1 MNNKKDKENFFK
13 RFTDLI
19 LFLSLGLLFF
29 VLGIIGLLNKQD
41 YKLYDLLLKLKKSPT
56 ESEQIL
62 LVDIDN
68 ISISEIGEWPW
79 SRDIIA
85 DALFRMKEFGAKAV
99 TFDIEYLSP
108 SPLGVPRTSENA
120 ITDSFNYIQDEIES
134 IVYELSDSV
143 EKGYISPNTINEQ
156 TNIMFNDYIN
166 PSIDNFKNN
175 LVTSLLYQD
184 NDEYFGKALKFFD
197 NSWVTVNTRD
207 LNIVYTHDD
216 IAFVENNYLLN
227 NVSDSENHIRKNNIY
242 TVNEQYGGIPEGFS
256 PTLHT
261 LVKRAKGCGF
271 TNVQIDTDGSR
282 RRIELLFY
290 RNGKYL
296 PQLVFAP
303 LLNMLDVQSIQ
314 RTKHKLILNGC
325 LFPKSETRET
335 VSIPL
340 DNHGRMFINWIK
352 PDYDNSFRHVS
363 LSDTFKLDCIE
374 NEHIIYFENLLNY
387 EILNE
392 NGTPLDYLV
401 KIKNF
406 NDEYNAIIQEK
417 NSLLKLCEADS
428 KFNISDE
435 QYSSYFNRRNQY
447 FKNLKEFLDTDII
460 SSVTQRLDELGDL
473 ITENDRLDFVQV
485 VSEQIDLLKDSVNE
499 YVRIFDELSN
509 KYKNSFCII
518 GNTASSTTDM
528 GATPFWRMYPNVGTH
543 ANIVNTI
550 LNKDFISTYYWELYY
565 LLSFIL
571 MGIAILIFRKRS
583 SRTQNIS
590 YGFISIILIAT
601 PFVLFLLFNFYI
613 PSLAATF
620 FLIINFIV
628 NGALRFMNA
637 EKQKGFLRQ
646 AFSTYVSKDVVTEIV
661 NDPSKLKLGGEE
673 RELSALFTD
682 IKGFSSFSELVSPS
696 KLISILN
703 EYLGALSDIILQNNG
718 TIDKYIGDSIV
729 SFFGAPINIH
739 DHAFKACC
747 SAIRMKEAEYEFN
760 KKHMIDGDIPR
771 ELFSRIGINTGR
783 MLVGNM
789 GTAGKLN
796 YTVIGSEVN
805 LASRLEGV
813 NKVYDSSILVSEKT
827 WTEANYG
834 ENKDI
839 IVAKKLDKVRVVGI
853 DNPVQLYNII
863 GFKSEMSNK
872 QLEEIEIFH
881 SALDEYFAKN
891 FTKAAKL
898 FMEAYQLLPDDKT
911 ALIFAERCS
920 NYAKKNIPA
929 EWDGVRTLTSK

>member
-1 MNNKKDKENFFK
+1 M
-13 RFTDLI
+13 
-19 LFLSLGLLFF
+19 
-29 VLGIIGLLNKQD
+29 
-41 YKLYDLLLKLKKSPT
+41 
-56 ESEQIL
+56 
-62 LVDIDN
+62 
-68 ISISEIGEWPW
+68 
-79 SRDIIA
+79 
-85 DALFRMKEFGAKAV
+85 
-99 TFDIEYLSP
+99 
-108 SPLGVPRTSENA
+108 
-120 ITDSFNYIQDEIES
+120 
-134 IVYELSDSV
+134 
-143 EKGYISPNTINEQ
+143 
-156 TNIMFNDYIN
+156 
-166 PSIDNFKNN
+166 
-175 LVTSLLYQD
+175 
-184 NDEYFGKALKFFD
+184 
-197 NSWVTVNTRD
+197 
-207 LNIVYTHDD
+207 
-216 IAFVENNYLLN
+216 
-227 NVSDSENHIRKNNIY
+227 
-242 TVNEQYGGIPEGFS
+242 
-256 PTLHT
+256 HT

-447 FKNLKEFLDTDII
+447 FNNLKEFLDTDII

-485 VSEQIDLLKDSVNE
+485 VSEQIDLLKDAINTYTS
-499 YVRIFDELSN
+499 IFDELSN
-509 KYKNSFCII
+509 KYQNSFCII

-571 MGIAILIFRKRS
+571 MGIVILIFRKRS
-583 SRTQNIS
+583 SKTQNIS
-590 YGFISIILIAT
+590 YGFFSIILIAT